1 MKGALCTRLSRLESS
16 AEMAIACSAVN
27 PPAKSSPIEQISQLQ
42 DSTLAIL
49 RRAQA
54 TGRTDTALRVI
65 REARSNMEFM
75 ARLTGDP

>member
-27 PPAKSSPIEQISQLQ
+27 PPVSSPIEQISQLQ

-75 ARLTGDP
+75 AR